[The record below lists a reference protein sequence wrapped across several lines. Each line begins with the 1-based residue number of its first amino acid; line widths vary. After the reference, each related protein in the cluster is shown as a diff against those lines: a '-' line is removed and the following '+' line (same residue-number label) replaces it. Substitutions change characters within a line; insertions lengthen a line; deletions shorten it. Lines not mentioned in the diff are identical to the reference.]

1 MSVVGSLF
9 VIGSGIIA
17 GGVAVVTA
25 IGAGVAALGTVAA
38 GAIGLTGL
46 SSIAVTAIGSGI
58 ISGTITAIKGGSL
71 GDVLKSAVISGA
83 TAYVGGSVGNY
94 VSKSVTAGVSGSIV
108 GPPTA
113 GAVAAG
119 NLAGNVA
126 AGVTRSAIMGQ
137 DLQRGALLGVAAS
150 TTSLL
155 NVSPEFR
162 NLPDSIKNVVSAS
175 TSTLIRGGDV
185 KEAAVIAAITSGNI
199 IQRGLN
205 QSPELK
211 AFMDDPK
218 NKYATEIALTTMNTA
233 LAAAL
238 TGGDVSKSTEDALV
252 VATID
257 QMGQA
262 FNEEF
267 TEKVTTAQKK
277 YAKAEKT
284 AEQLKSNYDKQKGYA
299 AQYEKVYAELTDAE
313 KFQND
318 AIAKFNAKKADY
330 EKLNNDGYI
339 EDNQFYS
346 AARREYENGDVVYE
360 EPTLQTEAYNEKV
373 KALNEAAD
381 EANKQIAATK
391 AVFDAKLPQLQQAEA
406 DIKQLQDAAL
416 PIEQVYAAEVKEVN
430 EYASKVSDI
439 GQKFVTA
446 TNKSIVSTLIPD
458 FNAKEYSKINALDD
472 DVDPYTHYIEFGK
485 TEKAPIN
492 YADAVSKDFSDI
504 GLNVPPSI
512 AKDIATKIG
521 TSDKP
526 VDALD
531 QYFADRTLTP
541 EEVMEKATKA
551 GVSLTV
557 QEATELAGFGDKA
570 KLTTN
575 LDNYLGVITR
585 NPSEYMQQYGNQ
597 LAGLADTVIDG
608 KRVVDVNVLEGKET
622 DPYLFPDSGATMRVG
637 SGQKASAP
645 YTFTNQLGE
654 SFAAANVTH
663 SDGSVDRIMY
673 DSATDTY
680 KKIQLVSAGGK
691 ENTLPGVEVTGN
703 KQTLT
708 TDEIAK
714 LTPTERNEL
723 LRSSVISPEERAA
736 IIKMQGDSGGTKTI
750 GELTSRELLE
760 FAKQKAIKNVND
772 IKIATVKEPGTS
784 GTTTPPKDTTTPPTD
799 TTTGTTTT
807 PPVDTTT
814 PPKDTTTPTTGG
826 TTGTTTTP
834 PVDTTT
840 PPKDT
845 TTPPVDT
852 TTPTTG
858 GTTGGTGGT
867 DTTTPPIDTTTPTT
881 GGTTGGTGGTD
892 TTTPPKDTTTT
903 TGGTNTTGGTDTTT
917 PPKDTTTP
925 PVDTTTPPVD
935 TTTPPVDTTTPP
947 VDTTTPP
954 VDTTTPPVDTTT
966 PPVDTTTPPVDTTT
980 PPKDTTT
987 PPKDTTTPPKDTKQ
1001 PTGGVEDIA
1010 RLQQRQQRTDR
1021 LMSLLGAMGGGGGGG
1036 GGSGGQQQQV
1046 NVKAPELAKINYI
1059 YDISGPSIFAG
1070 PLSDSLDGTETGT
1083 LDDLQKLLKR

>member
-1 MSVVGSLF
+1 MSSFF
-9 VIGSGIIA
+9 VA
-17 GGVAVVTA
+17 AVVTVGGAIATGIAA
-25 IGAGVAALGTVAA
+25 IGAAVASVGTFVA
-38 GAIGLTGL
+38 GAVGLTGL
-46 SSIAVTAIGSGI
+46 STVAVTAIGSGV
-58 ISGTITAIKGGSL
+58 ISGTITAVQGGSL
-71 GDVLKSAVISGA
+71 EDVLKSAVIGGT

-94 VSKSVTAGVSGSIV
+94 VSKSVTAGLSGSV
-108 GPPTA
+108 SSTT
-113 GAVAAG
+113 AAG
-119 NLAGNVA
+119 LGTTAGNVA

-155 NVSPEFR
+155 NMSADFR
-162 NLPDSIKNVVSAS
+162 ALPDSVKSVVSAS
-175 TSTLIRGGDV
+175 ASTLIRGGDV
-185 KEAAVIAAITSGNI
+185 KEAAVMAAITSGNI
-199 IQRGLN
+199 VQKALN

-233 LAAAL
+233 LAASL

-252 VATID
+252 VSTID
-257 QMGQA
+257 QMSNV
-262 FNEEF
+262 FNDEF

-277 YAKAEKT
+277 YAKADKT
-284 AEQLKSNYDKQKGYA
+284 AEQLKPNYDKQKEYA
-299 AQYEKVYAELTDAE
+299 AQYEKTYNELGNAE
-313 KFQND
+313 KAQND
-318 AIAKFNAKKADY
+318 AIAKFNAKKAEYD
-330 EKLNNDGYI
+330 KLNDSGYI
-339 EDNQFYS
+339 EDNQFYAIKS
-346 AARREYENGDVVYE
+346 YSDEHGNYTYSDLATEEFNAKVNELNAAA
-360 EPTLQTEAYNEKV
+360 TEAN
-373 KALNEAAD
+373 N
-381 EANKQIAATK
+381 QIAAAKT
-391 AVFDAKLPQLQQAEA
+391 VFDKKLPQLQQTEAE
-406 DIKQLQDAAL
+406 IKKLQDAAL

-430 EYASKVSDI
+430 EYASEVVSY
-439 GQKFVTA
+439 GQKFVDS
-446 TNKSIVSTLIPD
+446 TNKSIISTLVPD
-458 FNAKEYSKINALDD
+458 FNAKEYSKINALGK
-472 DVDPYTHYIEFGK
+472 DVDPYTHYINFGK
-485 TEKAPIN
+485 KEEVPIN
-492 YADAVSKDFSDI
+492 YADAVSKDFADI

-512 AKDIATKIG
+512 AKDIATKIS
-521 TSDKP
+521 TSDTP

-551 GVSLTV
+551 GVSFTV

-680 KKIQLVSAGGK
+680 KKIQLVSAGGGAAGEK
-691 ENTLPGVEVTGN
+691 SLPAAGVTD
-703 KQTLT
+703 KPTSTLT

-772 IKIATVKEPGTS
+772 IKFATVKEP
-784 GTTTPPKDTTTPPTD
+784 
-799 TTTGTTTT
+799 TT

-814 PPKDTTTPTTGG
+814 PPKDTTT
-826 TTGTTTTP
+826 GTTTTP
-834 PVDTTT
+834 PT
-840 PPKDT
+840 
-845 TTPPVDT
+845 DT

-858 GTTGGTGGT
+858 GTTGTE
-867 DTTTPPIDTTTPTT
+867 TTTPPIDTTIPTT
-881 GGTTGGTGGTD
+881 GGTTGGMGGTD

-925 PVDTTTPPVD
+925 PPPPPTDTTTPPQTDTTTPPVD
-935 TTTPPVDTTTPP
+935 TTTPPPP
-947 VDTTTPP
+947 PP
-954 VDTTTPPVDTTT
+954 PPPT
-966 PPVDTTTPPVDTTT
+966 
-980 PPKDTTT
+980 
-987 PPKDTTTPPKDTKQ
+987 DTTTPPKDTKQ

-1010 RLQQRQQRTDR
+1010 RLRQRQQRTNQ
-1021 LMSLLGAMGGGGGGG
+1021 LMSLLGAMGGGGGGA
-1036 GGSGGQQQQV
+1036 GQQQQV

-1083 LDDLQKLLKR
+1083 IDDLQKLLKR